1 MIYKSFSFELPTI
14 LLTILIFNQI
24 IIGQD
29 SINPLFENQ
38 IAIEFTE
45 HLGEY
50 IPGDIELVDEKGDTI
65 NLKEF
70 ITKPTILMLV
80 YYECPG
86 ICTPILTE
94 VADVL
99 GKTNLDPDKT
109 PFQIL
114 TVSFD
119 IRDKPAIAAK
129 KRSNYLNQ
137 VNRPLPPE
145 TWRFFTG
152 TQENIDKL
160 TKAVGFA
167 YQKAGADFTHPG
179 GLILLSP
186 ERKIVRYLYGIEFLP
201 FEFKMG
207 IMEATQGK
215 VSPTSAK
222 LLRYCFS
229 YDPIGRTYVFNIAR
243 VVASVMILSV
253 LFFIIF
259 LVFVTRRKKP
269 TNNGITKD

>member
-1 MIYKSFSFELPTI
+1 MLNKQFRLKSKTIFFAI
-14 LLTILIFNQI
+14 LLFGQVIV
-24 IIGQD
+24 GQD
-29 SINPLFENQ
+29 STNSLFENQ

-50 IPGDIELVDEKGDTI
+50 IPGEIDLVDENGDTI
-65 NLKEF
+65 NLEEF

-99 GKTNLDPDKT
+99 GKTNLDPDKI

-119 IRDKPAIAAK
+119 VRDKPAVAAK
-129 KRSNYLNQ
+129 KRSNYLKQ

-152 TQENIDKL
+152 TQKNIDKL
-160 TKAVGFA
+160 TTAVGFA
-167 YQKAGADFTHPG
+167 YERAGSDFTHPG
-179 GLILLSP
+179 GLIILSP

-207 IMEATQGK
+207 IMEAAQGK

-243 VVASVMILSV
+243 VVASVMIISV

-259 LVFVTRRKKP
+259 LVFVTRKKR
-269 TNNGITKD
+269 GDS

>member
-1 MIYKSFSFELPTI
+1 MIKK
-14 LLTILIFNQI
+14 IFIIQI
-24 IIGQD
+24 ILFS
-29 SINPLFENQ
+29 SIFCEETSDLIIEEPA
-38 IAIEFTE
+38 AIEFTE

-50 IPGDIELVDEKGDTI
+50 IPTGIFLIDEDGDSVNFDEL
-65 NLKEF
+65 
-70 ITKPTILMLV
+70 ITVPTILMFV

-86 ICTPILTE
+86 ICTPLLTE

-99 GKTNLDPDKT
+99 GKTNFDHEKT

-119 IRDKPAIAAK
+119 VRDKPEVAAQ
-129 KRSNYLNQ
+129 KRLNYLDQINK
-137 VNRPLPPE
+137 PFPHE
-145 TWRFFTG
+145 AWRFFTAD
-152 TQENIDKL
+152 QENIDRL
-160 TKAVGFA
+160 TQAVGFR
-167 YQKAGADFTHPG
+167 YQRAGADFTHPG

-186 ERKIVRYLYGIEFLP
+186 ESKIVRYLYGIEFLP

-207 IMEATQGK
+207 IMEAAQGK

-243 VVASVMILSV
+243 VTATVMITSV
-253 LFFIIF
+253 IFFAGF
-259 LVFVTRRKKP
+259 LVFVTRKRKDAK
-269 TNNGITKD
+269 

>member
-1 MIYKSFSFELPTI
+1 MVG
-14 LLTILIFNQI
+14 ILIILGFNQI
-24 IIGQD
+24 VIGQNSND
-29 SINPLFENQ
+29 IFQSNESP
-38 IAIEFTE
+38 IEFAE

-50 IPGDIELVDEKGDTI
+50 IPGDIELIDENSNHV
-65 NLKEF
+65 NLGEF

-86 ICTPILTE
+86 ICTPLLTE

-99 GKTNLDPDKT
+99 GKTNFDYEKEK
-109 PFQIL
+109 FQLL

-119 IRDKPAIAAK
+119 PRDKPETAAK
-129 KRSNYLNQ
+129 KRLNYLKQ
-137 VNRPLPPE
+137 VGAPIPPE
-145 TWRFFTG
+145 VWRFFTG

-160 TKAVGFA
+160 THAVGFN
-167 YQKAGADFTHPG
+167 YQKAGLDFTHPG

-207 IMEATQGK
+207 IMEAAQGK
-215 VSPTSAK
+215 VSPTTAK

-243 VVASVMILSV
+243 VVATVMIISV
-253 LFFIIF
+253 LFFIGF
-259 LVFVTRRKKP
+259 LVFVTRKKR
-269 TNNGITKD
+269 GKE